1 MLSLNPSA
9 GLEYHAELESLVGE
23 KFETDLKNKSVKNP
37 KQIQIVE
44 IWQQK
49 KLLYWSGGQILLG

>member
-44 IWQQK
+44 I
-49 KLLYWSGGQILLG
+49 